1 MLSSITF
8 NSSQV
13 AGTVLL
19 GLCAIAGIIFFAR
32 RHFDLKSGENLTS
45 KYRGK
50 QWSSPLAA
58 RNKYPDVNIFKW
70 QPVFFKLGL
79 VFALGTSLGVFNITT
94 RTQNVQSDLYQFSID
109 EDVEIDVPRS
119 QETPPPPPPPP
130 PPAVQEVAVVDIL
143 DENEEISFVDQSV
156 DANSAVQAPVPVTR
170 ERAVPPPP
178 PPPPSREEDVKEI
191 FVVVED
197 MPRFPGC
204 EDLPGDNKAKKACS
218 DKKLMDFIY
227 ANIHYPAVAKEN
239 GVEGNV
245 VVQFIVN
252 TDGSVT
258 DLKVMRDIG
267 GGCGEEALRV
277 VNQMNT
283 MPEKWIPGRQRGR
296 PVRVMFTLPIRFK
309 LQYN

>member
-239 GVEGNV
+239 GVE
-245 VVQFIVN
+245 
-252 TDGSVT
+252 
-258 DLKVMRDIG
+258 
-267 GGCGEEALRV
+267 
-277 VNQMNT
+277 
-283 MPEKWIPGRQRGR
+283 PHIPQSWLWGLD
-296 PVRVMFTLPIRFK
+296 VK
-309 LQYN
+309 